1 MSDSMAN
8 GLLSGNEA
16 MWQRR
21 AESAEAYKALF
32 RSALA
37 EIAAGSVED
46 PVAFATGTLTHAM
59 QLAEDLW

>member
-1 MSDSMAN
+1 MNDSMAN
-8 GLLSGNEA
+8 GLLSGDEA

-46 PVAFATGTLTHAM
+46 PVTFAAGTLTHATP
-59 QLAEDLW
+59 LVEDLW